1 MNKQNLLIILISL
14 QSVFHVQAQMFE
26 QQKMNFPELAW
37 GDIAHAD
44 FDLDGDQD
52 LLITGRN
59 EQNQAVTKIY
69 RNDNGTFTDI
79 NANIENVKLSS
90 VAWAD
95 FNNDKYPDIIIT
107 GKNNKREAVTL
118 VYRNMKNGT
127 FSKTSAGIVGV
138 SSSSVACAD
147 YDQDGDLD
155 ILISG
160 KNKTGA
166 LSKIYKNEGNFQFT
180 ETDIKIEGVYYSAVV
195 WVDFNNDKYPDIIL
209 SGESGFNKFTKIYIN
224 KKNNT
229 FSEFTTNMPQLG
241 NSAIACAD
249 FNKDKNI
256 DVLIS
261 GLDANGNEKTKL
273 FINGGNLNLT
283 NIDKARSFKLAEYVL
298 PNVAYGTIN
307 LTDLDGDE
315 DIDIMITGKGQ
326 QKVAAI
332 YLNNGDFN
340 FKKINN
346 PLTGIYHSAVSIFD
360 ANKDGRPDI
369 FSFGLDEKDQLK
381 SIYYKN
387 NGLAAL
393 GSLTTMKLIR
403 PAFNFSLATIG
414 NPTRF
419 NNQSTTDLNERM
431 SYSWDFGDGA
441 VSTEKNPEHIYNKP
455 GRYTVILSTGVNNKV
470 ETATKVV
477 YVKPEQ
483 TQSVSFSDRER
494 LIINT
499 EALTMLKQYENFIN
513 EIGMLSATD
522 EKKVADFKEQIV
534 NLFLNRQV
542 VVYNDLDPTHT
553 KSKLKEI
560 DTYTSDLV
568 LLYPDG
574 ITVSVD
580 RKNARMTSIKQ
591 HGKNLFSVDIV
602 TTKRI
607 DGNYMNRTQN
617 ANTEKLAFRVAF
629 NKEKNAFS
637 NFKFVG
643 IRDIYSQSF
652 ARDEKAMEEINKI
665 EVNFSQKEQIDNAS
679 AALLNDYIR
688 NLSLIGNP
696 NEDPDDKEL
705 YEQAFVE
712 LFTDSNALIFNDIN
726 PEAKNNNYPPP
737 DYIKQ
742 YRAIYPSGIKNI
754 NLNIDS
760 AQYRSALKDDD
771 GIYYRYVYAD
781 KNFSGEY
788 LGKSKNSISE
798 NLAFKIIFSKEA
810 NSFQNFKISSI
821 DQSALNFYH
830 SADMVSSED
839 TVTYTIKSIERTGF
853 FAGVMLTGGLGTIYN
868 KNALSE
874 ELDGEKIWSYTPAL
888 SYSGGI
894 EANYFFTNNIGIRAG
909 ITYSYFSSNYTINGD
924 YSDGDQTTLDANDD
938 PFIKHVHAENYI
950 NTVSVST
957 IDIPIQLVW
966 VSSSPRNIGFFARA
980 GIGFS
985 IPINASTKSSGTIQ
999 YYGYYPD
1006 HPDAIKELYLTE
1018 LGFYNLSFEETDV
1031 NYNTSSY
1038 LLSGLVSAGVTIP
1051 IGYFTTINL
1060 GPELMWGIS
1069 NLSGNETYTDIFGQ
1083 EVDNLGTTIRN
1094 YGFNISVNYKF

>member
-1 MNKQNLLIILISL
+1 
-14 QSVFHVQAQMFE
+14 MFE

-44 FDLDGDQD
+44 FDLDGDLD

-69 RNDNGTFTDI
+69 RNDNGKFTDI
-79 NANIENVKLSS
+79 NTNIENVKLSS

-127 FSKTSAGIVGV
+127 FSKTSATLAGA
-138 SSSSVACAD
+138 SSGSVACAD
-147 YDQDGDLD
+147 YDKDGDMD

-166 LSKIYKNEGNFQFT
+166 LSKIYKNEGDFQFI
-180 ETDIKIEGVYYSAVV
+180 ETDIKLEAVYYSSVV
-195 WVDFNNDKYPDIIL
+195 WEDFNNDNYPDIIL
-209 SGESGFNKFTKIYIN
+209 SGTSGFNKFTKIYIN
-224 KKNNT
+224 QKNNS
-229 FSEFTTNMPQLG
+229 FSEIVTNMPQLG

-326 QKVAAI
+326 QKVAVI
-332 YLNNGDFN
+332 YINDGDFN

-346 PLTGIYHSAVSIFD
+346 PLTGIYHSSVIIFD

-387 NGLAAL
+387 NGLGAL
-393 GSLTTMKLIR
+393 GNLTTIKLIR

-414 NPTRF
+414 NSTRF
-419 NNQSTTDLNERM
+419 NNQSTTDLNGRM
-431 SYSWDFGDGA
+431 SYSWDFGDGT
-441 VSTEKNPEHIYNKP
+441 VSTEKNPEHTYVKP
-455 GRYTVILSTGVNNKV
+455 GRYSVILSTRVDNKT
-470 ETATKVV
+470 ETVTKVV

-483 TQSVSFSDRER
+483 TQSVSFTDRER

-499 EALTMLKQYENFIN
+499 EALRMLKLYENFIN

-522 EKKVADFKEQIV
+522 DKKVADFKEQIV

-574 ITVSVD
+574 ITVSVN
-580 RKNARMTSIKQ
+580 RENARMTSIKQ

-607 DGNYMNRTQN
+607 DGNYMNRSQN

-629 NKEKNAFS
+629 NKEKNTFS

-665 EVNFSQKEQIDNAS
+665 DMNFSQKEQIDNAS
-679 AALLNDYIR
+679 ASLLNDYIR
-688 NLSLIGNP
+688 NMSLIGNP
-696 NEDPDDKEL
+696 NEDSDDKEL

-712 LFTDSNALIFNDIN
+712 LFTDSNAIIFNDIN

-742 YRAIYPSGIKNI
+742 YRTIYPSGIKNI

-760 AQYRSALKDDD
+760 AQYRSALQGDD
-771 GIYYRYVYAD
+771 GTYYRYVYAD

-798 NLAFKIIFSKEA
+798 NLAFKIIFSKEE

-830 SADMVSSED
+830 SADMVSAED
-839 TVTYTIKSIERTGF
+839 TITYTIKSIERTGF
-853 FAGVMLTGGLGTIYN
+853 FAGVTLTGGLGSIYD

-874 ELDGEKIWSYTPAL
+874 ELGGEKIWSYTPSL

-909 ITYSYFSSNYTINGD
+909 ITYSNFSSDYTINGD
-924 YSDGDQTTLDANDD
+924 YSDGVQTTLDANDD
-938 PFIKHVHAENYI
+938 PFIKHVHADNYKKTI
-950 NTVSVST
+950 ELST

-966 VSSSPRNIGFFARA
+966 VSS
-980 GIGFS
+980 
-985 IPINASTKSSGTIQ
+985 
-999 YYGYYPD
+999 
-1006 HPDAIKELYLTE
+1006 
-1018 LGFYNLSFEETDV
+1018 
-1031 NYNTSSY
+1031 TS
-1038 LLSGLVSAGVTIP
+1038 
-1051 IGYFTTINL
+1051 
-1060 GPELMWGIS
+1060 
-1069 NLSGNETYTDIFGQ
+1069 
-1083 EVDNLGTTIRN
+1083 
-1094 YGFNISVNYKF
+1094 